1 MTQPGKSEP
10 SDRAQLEE
18 WERRAEEAYSEM
30 YEARRAKEPYE
41 DACFAF
47 ARAIEAAQRLAL
59 DDEVARL
66 NKRVEHIRAVYNSQF
81 RGF

>member
-1 MTQPGKSEP
+1 MMTGEP
-10 SDRAQLEE
+10 SDRAQLDE

-47 ARAIEAAQRLAL
+47 ARAIEAAQRLGL
-59 DDEVARL
+59 HDEVARL
-66 NKRVEHIRAVYNSQF
+66 SRRVEHIRSVYNSQF

>member
-1 MTQPGKSEP
+1 MTEP
-10 SDRAQLEE
+10 SGRAELDE
-18 WERRAEEAYSEM
+18 WERRAEAAYSEM

-47 ARAIEAAQRLAL
+47 ARAIEAAHRLGL
-59 DDEVARL
+59 KEEVARL
-66 NKRVEHIRAVYNSQF
+66 NRRVEHVRAVYNSQF

>member
-1 MTQPGKSEP
+1 VSERRALTK
-10 SDRAQLEE
+10 SDRIAFEE
-18 WERRAEEAYSEM
+18 WERRAEEAYAEM

-47 ARAIEAAQRLAL
+47 ARAIEAAQRLGLNEEA
-59 DDEVARL
+59 ARL
-66 NKRVEHIRAVYNSQF
+66 ERRVEHIRAVYNSQF

>member
-1 MTQPGKSEP
+1 MEHDP
-10 SDRAQLEE
+10 SGRGELDE
-18 WERRAEEAYSEM
+18 WERRAEAAYAEM

-47 ARAIEAAQRLAL
+47 ARAIEAARRLRL

-66 NKRVEHIRAVYNSQF
+66 TRRVEHIHAVYNSQF

>member
-1 MTQPGKSEP
+1 MADEASGWTE
-10 SDRAQLEE
+10 LHE
-18 WERRAEEAYSEM
+18 WERRAEKAYTEM

-47 ARAIEAAQRLAL
+47 ARAIEAAQRLGLAQ
-59 DDEVARL
+59 EVARL
-66 NKRVEHIRAVYNSQF
+66 TRRVEHIRAVYNSQF

>member
-1 MTQPGKSEP
+1 MRAASC
-10 SDRAQLEE
+10 DRAELDE
-18 WERRAEEAYSEM
+18 WERRAEAAYAEM

-47 ARAIEAAQRLAL
+47 ARAIEAAQRLGL
-59 DDEVARL
+59 HDEVARL
-66 NKRVEHIRAVYNSQF
+66 NRRVEHIRAVYNSQF